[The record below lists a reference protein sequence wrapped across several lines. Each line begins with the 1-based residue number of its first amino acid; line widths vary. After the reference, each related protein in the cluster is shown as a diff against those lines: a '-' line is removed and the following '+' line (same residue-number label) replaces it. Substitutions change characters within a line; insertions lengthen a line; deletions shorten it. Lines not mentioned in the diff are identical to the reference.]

1 MARGRISCRLSHK
14 KNLPSVTNCG
24 RRYTQGRAFCLAWRQ
39 YGFLTRSLFDS
50 LSPCGRGVG
59 GGVILFLSSRLR
71 RRIYLRFPAPRAGF
85 FLLSGQEKETKEKAA
100 RMARLPHCASRR
112 NRRSPQLA
120 GHEIRASGSNTRL
133 AAPDS
138 GCDARARHTG
148 WVSKTFS
155 GFVNPAEANTALCMC
170 CYTVTLQFNMNNP

>member
-1 MARGRISCRLSHK
+1 M
-14 KNLPSVTNCG
+14 
-24 RRYTQGRAFCLAWRQ
+24 
-39 YGFLTRSLFDS
+39 
-50 LSPCGRGVG
+50 
-59 GGVILFLSSRLR
+59 ILFLSSRLR

-120 GHEIRASGSNTRL
+120 GREIRASGSNTRL
-133 AAPDS
+133 ASPYS

-148 WVSKTFS
+148 RVSKTS
-155 GFVNPAEANTALCMC
+155 SRFVIPAEANTARWKC
-170 CYTVTLQFNMNNP
+170 CYTVTSQFNMNNPWDCSILLTHTLRDIQHKCLTSNGFQVFSTHGILSIP